1 MRNSAALQ
9 SMFAYLDVESTVTTL
24 GDITVRVIASCATVF
39 FSGVVSAIR
48 CLLATSCKMGLKRR
62 NQDIIDFILL

>member
-24 GDITVRVIASCATVF
+24 GDITLVVSYSCTTVF
-39 FSGVVSAIR
+39 RG
-48 CLLATSCKMGLKRR
+48 
-62 NQDIIDFILL
+62 